1 MCSPVVQ
8 TEKEAEFAFRGR
20 MDIIADILTEATKG
34 TKKTRIMYMC
44 NLSFRQLRAYL
55 DFLIKKEFL
64 TVFNSEEEKA
74 QIFKTTKKGF
84 SFLKAYQA
92 LQAVI
97 SS

>member
-1 MCSPVVQ
+1 MVQ

-20 MDIIADILTEATKG
+20 MDIIADILTVAAKG

-44 NLSFRQLRAYL
+44 NLSYRQLGTYL
-55 DFLIKKEFL
+55 NLLIKKGFL
-64 TVFNSEEEKA
+64 AVLDSEREKTA
-74 QIFKTTKKGF
+74 TFKTTKKGT
-84 SFLKAYQA
+84 SFLRAYEA